1 MHAPSNSTVNLSG
14 KRQNTIA
21 FSIVPWQWEGTC
33 GSNSA
38 TRKMRSSL
46 SYSVNTI
53 VADDLALQGARS
65 SVTLIMSSFS
75 RDILALTP
83 EGLTSFSYSLVTY
96 CKTQQKSMKT
106 GPQTL
111 HYKSLCHLDL
121 REQLAASLKRYIM
134 HQESKQYNFQ
144 PVTHITCTCL
154 NGFNHSDTNH
164 TNVKP
169 IDQ

>member
-1 MHAPSNSTVNLSG
+1 MQARSNSTLNICG
-14 KRQNTIA
+14 KLKNTIA
-21 FSIVPWQWEGTC
+21 FSIVPWQWESTS

-38 TRKMRSSL
+38 TRKIRTTL
-46 SYSVNTI
+46 SYKVNNI
-53 VADDLALQGARS
+53 VADDPALQGARAS
-65 SVTLIMSSFS
+65 AAMAMRSFS
-75 RDILALTP
+75 RDNLTSAP
-83 EGLTSFSYSLVTY
+83 EGLPSFSYSLVTY

-144 PVTHITCTCL
+144 PVTHNITCTCL
-154 NGFNHSDTNH
+154 NGFRH
-164 TNVKP
+164 
-169 IDQ
+169 